1 MDDGEAGEQLAAEI
15 LDAIRTGR
23 DVWVFDQILQG
34 PDRLEYARK
43 LLLER
48 RAACSDPTEATLL
61 SSIIGGLESG
71 A

>member
-1 MDDGEAGEQLAAEI
+1 MAAEI

-48 RAACSDPTEATLL
+48 RAVSSDPDEVAFLTSTIERLE
-61 SSIIGGLESG
+61 ESG
-71 A
+71 P